1 MNVLQR
7 RRQNWFNAAL
17 YCWLTL
23 WLTPGLAVAIE
34 PLWSIERL
42 NQSKGEWPN
51 LTASALRIEGRVA
64 SQIKGQLRYQ
74 KCDLTFRLTP
84 ELERRLTQS
93 KNLEVTGQM
102 RRDDG
107 QLFFEV
113 TAVTPQPGDM
123 EQFRS
128 REAGLKNPQPKD
140 WYELADWGINRA
152 RFYADEELQIAAASC
167 RARGVASELSQLAR
181 DDYAGRFELIDKAL
195 AFALPEILID
205 DLRHEAYRL
214 WWIQATPVSNPQ
226 PEVLKALEGKLKRDW
241 PEALVPGSPFPTE
254 LQAQYLQDP
263 LGTYHAADPGQRQIL
278 RRLFAAE
285 VQLKRL
291 DLQLA
296 ANGSN
301 GREIAEQVEILVP
314 ERKAIAERYRDAAL
328 MYRLSEIATASRA
341 EALDLAGRFRE
352 RQLPQQA
359 SETLLRWLTEKERRL
374 RPETAPELIEL
385 ADDYLALLNDESR
398 AVSLLS
404 EAHKRESE
412 SAEVLRRFQQLN
424 YVYDGVQWKK
434 SRQSAK
440 PSADPT
446 EPAQPHQLEKG
457 MTIVQLRQMLGEPTS
472 RQRVATA
479 AGIEQFWTY
488 GRNGEGSRLVIE
500 LQQLD
505 RDAPYRVRN
514 FYSR

>member
-1 MNVLQR
+1 MNQGPSR
-7 RRQNWFNAAL
+7 FFRSIPAAW
-17 YCWLTL
+17 CWLCL
-23 WLTPGLAVAIE
+23 LLIPELAFAIE

-42 NQSKGEWPN
+42 NQSKAEWPN
-51 LTASALRIEGRVA
+51 LTTSGLRIEGRVA

-93 KNLEVTGQM
+93 KNLEVTGQI
-102 RRDDG
+102 RRVDG
-107 QLFFEV
+107 QLIFEV
-113 TAVTPQPGDM
+113 TAVTPQPGDLD
-123 EQFRS
+123 QFRS
-128 REAGLKNPQPKD
+128 REAALKNPKPND
-140 WYELADWGINRA
+140 WYELAEWGIA
-152 RFYADEELQIAAASC
+152 RGKFYADEELQAVAVAA
-167 RARGVASELSQLAR
+167 RARGVAAEWAQLAR
-181 DDYAGRFELIDKAL
+181 DDYAGRFELIGKATG
-195 AFALPEILID
+195 FALPELLID

-226 PEVLKALEGKLKRDW
+226 PAVLKALETQLRRDW

-263 LGTYHAADPGQRQIL
+263 LAIYHAADPGQRQIL

-285 VQLKRL
+285 VQLKQL
-291 DLQLA
+291 DLQMA

-314 ERKAIAERYRDAAL
+314 ERKVIAERYRDAAL
-328 MYRLSEIATASRA
+328 MYRLNEIATASRA
-341 EALDLAGRFRE
+341 EALDLAERFRG
-352 RQLPQQA
+352 RNLPQQA

-398 AVSLLS
+398 AASLLT
-404 EAHKRESE
+404 EAHKREPE

-434 SRQSAK
+434 SRQVAK
-440 PSADPT
+440 PTADPT
-446 EPAQPHQLEKG
+446 ETALPHQLAKG
-457 MTIVQLRQMLGEPTS
+457 MTMVQLQQMLGEPTS